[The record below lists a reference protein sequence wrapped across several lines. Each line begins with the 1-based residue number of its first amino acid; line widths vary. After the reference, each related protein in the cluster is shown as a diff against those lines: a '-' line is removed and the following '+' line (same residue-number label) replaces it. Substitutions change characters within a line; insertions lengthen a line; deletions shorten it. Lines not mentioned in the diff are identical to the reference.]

1 MVVVKL
7 NGKELENSGI
17 ILSLDDSAEGLCSL
31 ELLQR
36 AKAVDASA
44 KVTVN
49 GDEIADGGFYQ
60 IDSTKNELYYYIPN
74 KAWRTKNLK
83 RLYVEVNIYGV

>member
-31 ELLQR
+31 ELFPI
-36 AKAVDASA
+36 KKS
-44 KVTVN
+44 
-49 GDEIADGGFYQ
+49 F
-60 IDSTKNELYYYIPN
+60 
-74 KAWRTKNLK
+74 
-83 RLYVEVNIYGV
+83 